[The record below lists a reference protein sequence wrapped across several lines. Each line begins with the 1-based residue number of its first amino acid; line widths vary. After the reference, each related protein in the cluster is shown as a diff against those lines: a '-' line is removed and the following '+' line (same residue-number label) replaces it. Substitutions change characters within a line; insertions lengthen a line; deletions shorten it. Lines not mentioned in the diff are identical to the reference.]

1 MSDDLDEK
9 FNEIIN
15 HLDKNG
21 FKIFYSKSTFRET
34 NFPEFVW
41 DLKKDWGE
49 FFSIAKSEGIMT
61 VITQT
66 EKLSEENF
74 EEFKDAMDNST
85 VSPEILK
92 KFELVLSELKK
103 NMNKLGAFAFYW
115 IKNETVYTL
124 SEKTEWFSNF
134 EHEFTNLAKEERDA
148 DHSISR
154 SSLEEEELPEEIR
167 NKSAEELS
175 NEFFEYLL
183 KEFPHPDRRDIYT
196 AEELFWQQ
204 KGLERY
210 SSKGRLLRTQVSSIV
225 SRKIDKREK
234 EMIPQLVED
243 CIKWA
248 KENELNK
255 MTKTNVIGFLA
266 EKEIEL
272 SSNNKNIL
280 HTKVS
285 LKLKL
290 K

>member
-1 MSDDLDEK
+1 MSDELDKK

-15 HLDKNG
+15 HLDENG
-21 FKIFYSKSTFRET
+21 FNIFYSKTSLEDT
-34 NFPEFVW
+34 NFPEFEW
-41 DLKKDWGE
+41 DLKKDWKG
-49 FFSIAKSEGIMT
+49 FFSIAKSEGVKT
-61 VITQT
+61 VMTQT
-66 EKLSEENF
+66 EKLTEEDF

-85 VSPEILK
+85 ISPEILQ
-92 KFELVLSELKK
+92 KFKPILIEYKK
-103 NMNKLGAFAFYW
+103 NMNKLGAFTFHW

-134 EHEFTNLAKEERDA
+134 EQELTSLAKEERDA

-248 KENELNK
+248 KENELSK